1 MLDKTFGLRRGKS
14 DLLAFLFKVLDLTTT
29 SIGSPRAQRVLEGL
43 ERGEAGPWPQLSR
56 PEKIWIARK
65 SRIPSERL
73 EELLHVPGRTIRRW
87 RQNWHQDR
95 LARRDE
101 EIWSLYQQRLSLAE
115 IGRRVGLTPQRVG
128 QIVAERQAGRRRR
141 RRLF

>member
-1 MLDKTFGLRRGKS
+1 MLDKTFGLRCGKP
-14 DLLAFLFKVLDLTTT
+14 DLLSLFFKSVDLIIA
-29 SIGSPRAQRVLEGL
+29 SMGSQRAQRVLESV

-56 PEKIWIARK
+56 PEKIWIARQ
-65 SRIPSERL
+65 SRTPSERL
-73 EELLHVPGRTIRRW
+73 GKLLNVPGRTIRCW

-115 IGRRVGLTPQRVG
+115 IGRRVGLSRERVR
-128 QIVAERQAGRRRR
+128 QIVAERQAGRRRY